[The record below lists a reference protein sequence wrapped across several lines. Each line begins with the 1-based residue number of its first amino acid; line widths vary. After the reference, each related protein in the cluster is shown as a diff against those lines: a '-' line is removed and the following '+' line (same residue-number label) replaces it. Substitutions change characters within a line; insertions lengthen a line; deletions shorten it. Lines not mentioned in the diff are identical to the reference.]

1 MKRFAR
7 SLKTLAI
14 LGMSLTLLSGCSSGT
29 NQAEAAPQI
38 TPPTGSEAPSE
49 KSYTPIEGGVVRTV
63 VKSEPDNLDPYLS
76 AASDTETIMNNVFE
90 GLMGFTPEGEIIPR
104 LATHVDISEDG
115 LNYTFVIRTDVK
127 FHNGNPLTIDDVIYS
142 YNKLAGLN
150 GEKPLS
156 SKFAKVSAIT
166 KVDEQTVTFT
176 LSERSASFLAACTEP
191 VLPAGYENQSTT
203 PIGTGPF
210 VFKEYVPGQKIVLDA
225 NNDYYDTDRNPRI
238 DTVEFRIMTDQ
249 NSILMALKSGDL
261 DLAEID
267 YTNVLTLGDDYTIYS
282 TPQNMVQL
290 VALNNEVAPFDNIKV
305 RQAINYA
312 IDKDLLVNGVANGF
326 GTKLYTTASPVMGM
340 WYNDLSSADPYPYNP
355 EKAKELL
362 AEAGYANG
370 LTTTIK
376 VPSNYQFHIDTAQV
390 IADQLAQVGITLNI
404 ELIEWGQWLEN
415 VYTNADYE
423 TTIVGLTGKLDPH
436 ETFMRFESDYAKNFY
451 NYTNPAYDE
460 LIAKANVETNDN
472 KRAELYKEAQQII
485 ANDAVAVFVMD
496 PHQVRVARKDLVG
509 YTAYPVSYFDATT
522 LFYVA
527 P

>member
-1 MKRFAR
+1 MKHFKK
-7 SLKTLAI
+7 SLKVLTT
-14 LGMSLTLLSGCSSGT
+14 LGMSLTLLAGCSSSPNPADAAT
-29 NQAEAAPQI
+29 PTTPSAENQI
-38 TPPTGSEAPSE
+38 ISESE
-49 KSYTPIEGGVVRTV
+49 YTPTKGGIVRTTI
-63 VKSEPDNLDPYLS
+63 KAEPDNLDPYLS
-76 AASDTETIMNNVFE
+76 AASDTETMMNNVFE

-104 LATHVDISEDG
+104 LATSVAISEDG

-127 FHNGNPLTIDDVIYS
+127 FHNGTPLTIDDVIYS

-156 SKFAKVSAIT
+156 SKFAKVTAVT
-166 KVDEQTVTFT
+166 KLDEQTVQFT

-191 VLPAGYENQSTT
+191 VLPSNYANQSTA

-210 VFKEYVPGQKIVLDA
+210 IFKEYVPGQKVVLDA
-225 NNDYYDTDRNPRI
+225 NHDYYDDAREPMI

-261 DLAEID
+261 DIAEID

-282 TPQNMVQL
+282 TPQNMIQL
-290 VALNNEVAPFDNIKV
+290 MALNNQVKPFDDIKV

-340 WYNDLSSADPYPYNP
+340 WYNDLSASDPYPYNP
-355 EKAKELL
+355 EQAKTLL
-362 AEAGYANG
+362 AEAGYPNG
-370 LTTTIK
+370 FTTTIK

-436 ETFMRFESDYAKNFY
+436 DTFIRFESDYAKNFY
-451 NYTNPAYDE
+451 NYTNPAYDA
-460 LIAKANVETNDN
+460 LIAQANVETNDT
-472 KRAELYKEAQQII
+472 KRAELYKEAQKII
-485 ANDAVAVFVMD
+485 TDDAVAVFVMD
-496 PHQVRVARKDLVG
+496 PHQVRVSRKDLLG

-522 LFYVA
+522 LFYVT